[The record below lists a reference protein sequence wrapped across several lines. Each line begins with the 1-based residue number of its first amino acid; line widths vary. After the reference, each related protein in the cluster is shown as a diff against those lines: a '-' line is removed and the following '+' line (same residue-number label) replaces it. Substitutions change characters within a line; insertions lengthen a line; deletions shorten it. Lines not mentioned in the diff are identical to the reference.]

1 MRFSTFSTAPNP
13 SYQVRQRSLRHP
25 TAGQRSGQQRS
36 RTAEIYPSQTYVPI
50 PVSPK
55 TSAIRGVL
63 TQLVQSM
70 SATLRTM
77 DTKTLTSISERLM
90 NTRRLCTMQLIRKQW
105 VAPKTQCDRNLR
117 IKDRWDIFCS
127 NMQQRRGISVKLSPE
142 IPRQLLFHLC
152 IDSGILVIVK
162 PTSIER

>member
-1 MRFSTFSTAPNP
+1 MRFSTFSTAANP

-50 PVSPK
+50 PISPK

-63 TQLVQSM
+63 TQPVQSM

-105 VAPKTQCDRNLR
+105 VAPKTQCDRDLK
-117 IKDRWDIFCS
+117 IQDRWDIFCS
-127 NMQQRRGISVKLSPE
+127 NMQQRRGISFKLSSE
-142 IPRQLLFHLC
+142 VPRQISLHLC
-152 IDSGILVIVK
+152 INLAFLS
-162 PTSIER
+162 S